1 MWYNPM
7 MIWLLRSPLH
17 GLISKSFML
26 VTYTGRKSGRVYAV
40 PVNYVR
46 NGSVLT
52 VTSYRQRT
60 WWRNLRDG
68 APVTVRLQGRE
79 LHATGEVIE
88 DDDGVATALA
98 EYLQS
103 VPGSAKYFQVGLD
116 SDGRPKAEDVVRAAS
131 GRVMVHIRLA

>member
-17 GLISKSFML
+17 AVISKNFML
-26 VTYTGRKSGRVYAV
+26 VTYTGRKSGKAYTI

-46 NGSVLT
+46 NGPVLT

-88 DDDGVATALA
+88 DDEGVSAALMA
-98 EYLQS
+98 YLQNA
-103 VPGSAKYFQVGLD
+103 PGSAKFFQVGLD
-116 SDGRPKAEDVVRAAS
+116 SDGRPEARDILRAARD
-131 GRVMVHIRLA
+131 RVMIRIRSA